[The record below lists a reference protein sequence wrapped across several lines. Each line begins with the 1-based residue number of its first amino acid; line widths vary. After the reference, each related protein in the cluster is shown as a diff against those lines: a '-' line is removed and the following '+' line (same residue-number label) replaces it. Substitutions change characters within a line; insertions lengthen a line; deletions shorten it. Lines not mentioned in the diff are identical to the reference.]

1 MSPTSRPP
9 GNNAS
14 RLKVLNSRCRFDPY
28 AQQKL
33 EQREAAIKKFYK
45 DEDGAADDEEA
56 GEVAEEMQEAKETE
70 GQGSQRKPAGAS
82 STGENSAPPLSSV
95 FEEEDVGTEGNDATP
110 HTVVE
115 DTMARVNEV
124 PIEGE
129 ARNST
134 EAEEKTSNEETADME
149 MMKTNENTGAA
160 ENNETLKLVLED
172 TLALVEDENQ
182 ALDDTVEEKENESTE
197 EDGNVEEKKVDG
209 EEESLKLVLEP
220 DTPIEE
226 EEEIILSSQ
235 VGGNIVNLE
244 SLSL

>member
-1 MSPTSRPP
+1 MPL
-9 GNNAS
+9 

-82 STGENSAPPLSSV
+82 LTGENSAPPLSSV
-95 FEEEDVGTEGNDATP
+95 FEEEDAGTEGNDATLY
-110 HTVVE
+110 TVVG

-129 ARNST
+129 DRNST
-134 EAEEKTSNEETADME
+134 EAEEKTSNEATADTE
-149 MMKTNENTGAA
+149 MKTNENTGAA

-182 ALDDTVEEKENESTE
+182 ALNDTVEEKENESTE

-244 SLSL
+244 SLSS

>member
-45 DEDGAADDEEA
+45 DEDGAADDEE
-56 GEVAEEMQEAKETE
+56 MQEAKETE

-95 FEEEDVGTEGNDATP
+95 FEEEDVGTEGNGEVLHATA
-110 HTVVE
+110 HTVVG

-134 EAEEKTSNEETADME
+134 EAEEKTSNEETADTE
-149 MMKTNENTGAA
+149 MKTNESTGAA

-182 ALDDTVEEKENESTE
+182 ALNDTVEEKENESTE

-244 SLSL
+244 SLSS

>member
-45 DEDGAADDEEA
+45 DEDGAADDEE
-56 GEVAEEMQEAKETE
+56 MQEAKETE
-70 GQGSQRKPAGAS
+70 GQGSQRKTAGAS

-95 FEEEDVGTEGNDATP
+95 FEEEDVGTEGNGEVLHATA

-134 EAEEKTSNEETADME
+134 EAEEKTSNEETADTE
-149 MMKTNENTGAA
+149 MKTNENTGAA

-182 ALDDTVEEKENESTE
+182 ALNDTVEEKENESTE

-220 DTPIEE
+220 DTPINYDDDNRRHD
-226 EEEIILSSQ
+226 SS
-235 VGGNIVNLE
+235 V
-244 SLSL
+244 SS

>member
-1 MSPTSRPP
+1 M
-9 GNNAS
+9 
-14 RLKVLNSRCRFDPY
+14 LNSRCRFDPY

-70 GQGSQRKPAGAS
+70 GQGSQRKTAGAS

-124 PIEGE
+124 AIEE
-129 ARNST
+129 R
-134 EAEEKTSNEETADME
+134 EAEEKTSNEETADTE
-149 MMKTNENTGAA
+149 MKTNENTGAA

-182 ALDDTVEEKENESTE
+182 ALNDTVEERENESTE
-197 EDGNVEEKKVDG
+197 EDGNVEKKKVDG

>member
-56 GEVAEEMQEAKETE
+56 GEVAKETE
-70 GQGSQRKPAGAS
+70 GQGSQRKPAGGS

-95 FEEEDVGTEGNDATP
+95 FEEEDVGTEGNGEVLHATA
-110 HTVVE
+110 HTVVG

-182 ALDDTVEEKENESTE
+182 ALNDTVEEKENESTE

-235 VGGNIVNLE
+235 VGWNIVNLE

>member
-1 MSPTSRPP
+1 
-9 GNNAS
+9 
-14 RLKVLNSRCRFDPY
+14 
-28 AQQKL
+28 
-33 EQREAAIKKFYK
+33 
-45 DEDGAADDEEA
+45 
-56 GEVAEEMQEAKETE
+56 MQEAKETE
-70 GQGSQRKPAGAS
+70 GQGSQRKSADAS

-95 FEEEDVGTEGNDATP
+95 FEEEDAGTEGNDATLY
-110 HTVVE
+110 TVVG

-182 ALDDTVEEKENESTE
+182 ALNDTVEEKENESTE

-220 DTPIEE
+220 NTPIEE

-244 SLSL
+244 SLSS

>member
-56 GEVAEEMQEAKETE
+56 GEAAEEMQEAKETE
-70 GQGSQRKPAGAS
+70 GQGSQRKSADAS

-95 FEEEDVGTEGNDATP
+95 FEEEDAGTEGNDATLY
-110 HTVVE
+110 TVVG

-160 ENNETLKLVLED
+160 DNNETLKLVLED

-182 ALDDTVEEKENESTE
+182 ALNDTVEEKENESTE
-197 EDGNVEEKKVDG
+197 EDGNVEEKKVEG

-235 VGGNIVNLE
+235 VGGNIANLE

>member
-1 MSPTSRPP
+1 M
-9 GNNAS
+9 
-14 RLKVLNSRCRFDPY
+14 LNSRCRFDPY

-95 FEEEDVGTEGNDATP
+95 FEEEDVETEGDGEVLDAIP

-124 PIEGE
+124 AIEE
-129 ARNST
+129 R
-134 EAEEKTSNEETADME
+134 EAEEKTSNEETADTE
-149 MMKTNENTGAA
+149 MKTNESTGAA

-182 ALDDTVEEKENESTE
+182 ALNDTVEEKENE

-244 SLSL
+244 SL

>member
-70 GQGSQRKPAGAS
+70 GQRKLAGAS

-95 FEEEDVGTEGNDATP
+95 FEEEDAGTEGNDATLY
-110 HTVVE
+110 TVVG

-134 EAEEKTSNEETADME
+134 EAEEKTSNEEAADTE
-149 MMKTNENTGAA
+149 MKTNGNTGAT
-160 ENNETLKLVLED
+160 ENNETLKLVLRD

-182 ALDDTVEEKENESTE
+182 ALNDTVEEKENESTE

-220 DTPIEE
+220 NTPIEE